1 MTGQK
6 DRYSTTEK
14 LWDLDD
20 KQLTTPKHDELVLM
34 WFNKSFSMSNF
45 MGFLPEL
52 QNGFVW
58 EITSIRS
65 ECPIKSGSY
74 IIGYWDLVFEVK
86 TKYCD
91 ILNKNIDIPYDEFYK
106 FCPRYFFIEC
116 KPSVQSFGQTLR
128 QINTY
133 ISYFKNIGGGCSV
146 DVWNEDRN
154 NHKLVLLFT
163 PDTRFKEA
171 FESQGIRVISP

>member
-14 LWDLDD
+14 LWKLDD
-20 KQLTTPKHDELVLM
+20 TQLTTPKHDELVLM
-34 WFNKSFSMSNF
+34 WFDKSFSMNKFS
-45 MGFLPEL
+45 GYLP
-52 QNGFVW
+52 QPPKDYIW
-58 EITSIRS
+58 EIASIRS
-65 ECPIKSGSY
+65 ECPIKSKSF

-86 TKYCD
+86 TNYCD
-91 ILNKNIDIPYDEFYK
+91 ILNNTPEIPYKDFYK

-133 ISYFKNIGGGCSV
+133 TSYFKDGSV
-146 DVWNEDRN
+146 MAEDMWNRN
-154 NHKLVLLFT
+154 NHNHKIVLLFT
-163 PDTRFKEA
+163 PDIRFKDA
-171 FESQGIRVISP
+171 FESQRINVISP

>member
-14 LWDLDD
+14 LWKIDD
-20 KQLTTPKHDELVLM
+20 EQLTTPKHDELVLM
-34 WFNKSFSMSNF
+34 WFNKEFAASKLLEYFP
-45 MGFLPEL
+45 GLPSGYE
-52 QNGFVW
+52 W
-58 EITSIRS
+58 EIVSIKS
-65 ECPIKSGSY
+65 ECPIKNAGF
-74 IIGYWDLVFEVK
+74 IIGYWDIVIEVK

-91 ILNKNIDIPYDEFYK
+91 VLNNNNSVFSEFFK

-116 KPSVQSFGQTLR
+116 KPSIQSFGQTLQ

-133 ISYFKNIGGGCSV
+133 NSHLIRAC
-146 DVWNEDRN
+146 DRDAEWFDN
-154 NHKLVLLFT
+154 NNLNHKITILFT
-163 PDTRFKEA
+163 PDTRFEDA